1 MGGYGFLRFSL
12 PMFPDASIFFA
23 PYIFG
28 LSIIAIIYTSLVA
41 LVQSDMKKM
50 IAYSS
55 VAHMGFVTIGAFSF
69 TQEGLSG
76 AVYQMVSHGLISG
89 ALFLCVGIIYDRL
102 HTREISAYG
111 GVTDVMPRF
120 AVFFMFMMLASV
132 GLPGTSGFV
141 AELLVLVGIWKSN
154 PIVAIFTATGLILG
168 AIYMLWLYR
177 RVMFG
182 KAIKEE
188 ILKLEK
194 LSFREISLF
203 VPITFMVLLLGIYA
217 MPLLDISNNSITY
230 IFEITE
236 FHKNQNLESQIAKVK
251 GF

>member
-1 MGGYGFLRFSL
+1 
-12 PMFPDASIFFA
+12 
-23 PYIFG
+23 
-28 LSIIAIIYTSLVA
+28 
-41 LVQSDMKKM
+41 
-50 IAYSS
+50 
-55 VAHMGFVTIGAFSF
+55 MGFVTIGAFSF

-177 RVMFG
+177 RVTVSYTHLTLPT
-182 KAIKEE
+182 
-188 ILKLEK
+188 ILL
-194 LSFREISLF
+194 
-203 VPITFMVLLLGIYA
+203 V
-217 MPLLDISNNSITY
+217 
-230 IFEITE
+230 
-236 FHKNQNLESQIAKVK
+236 
-251 GF
+251 